1 MTTPPLLL
9 TLMSPAGLSH
19 AAVADASAA
28 VLAAGGMVSAEVAL
42 DPPFATDLVVRG
54 LSAPALRTAVEAVA
68 DGFDLV
74 VQPAVADRRRR
85 LLVADMD
92 STMIGQECIDELADF
107 AGKKAE
113 IAAIT
118 ERAMQGELD
127 FEAALDARVAAL
139 AGLDAGAI
147 ARCLEERIT
156 LTPGARTLIATMKGW
171 GARTLLISGGFTAFT
186 EVIAARIGFDRQVA
200 NLLHIVDGRLDGTV
214 AKPIVDSGVKRDT
227 LIAERASLGL
237 ETEAT
242 LAVGDGANDI
252 PMLEAAGLGIAYHA
266 KPKAA
271 AAADAAI
278 RVGDLTSLL
287 WAQGVPRSGWAPQ

>member
-1 MTTPPLLL
+1 MT
-9 TLMSPAGLSH
+9 
-19 AAVADASAA
+19 
-28 VLAAGGMVSAEVAL
+28 AETAI
-42 DPPFATDLVVRG
+42 DPPHATDLIVRG
-54 LSAPALRTAVEAVA
+54 LAAPALRAAVEAAA
-68 DGFDLV
+68 DGFDVV
-74 VQPAVADRRRR
+74 VQPASGPRRKR

-139 AGLDAGAI
+139 RGLDAGAI

-156 LTPGARTLIATMKGW
+156 LTPGATTLIATMKGW

-200 NLLHIVDGRLDGTV
+200 NLLHIAGGRLDGTV
-214 AKPIVDSGVKRDT
+214 AKPIVDSAVKRDT
-227 LIAERASLGL
+227 LIAERATLGL
-237 ETEAT
+237 ETADT

-287 WAQGVPRSGWAPQ
+287 WAQGVPRAAWAAQ